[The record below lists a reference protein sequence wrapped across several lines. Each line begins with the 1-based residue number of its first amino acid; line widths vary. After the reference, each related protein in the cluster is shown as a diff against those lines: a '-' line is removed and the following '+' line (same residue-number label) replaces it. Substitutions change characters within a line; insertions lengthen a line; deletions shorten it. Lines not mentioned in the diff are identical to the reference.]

1 MTKAEAAALD
11 YARTHM
17 QAVRIVW
24 MDREPEILSAEDA
37 VVLCS
42 NHFVSGRIIA
52 AVAQGK
58 QMEAMLNA
66 LIDAD

>member
-1 MTKAEAAALD
+1 MTKAEAVALD

-24 MDREPEILSAEDA
+24 LNREPEILSAEDA
-37 VVLCS
+37 AVLCS
-42 NHFVSGRIIA
+42 NRMAAGRIMA
-52 AVAQGK
+52 AVAQDK

-66 LIDAD
+66 LIDAG